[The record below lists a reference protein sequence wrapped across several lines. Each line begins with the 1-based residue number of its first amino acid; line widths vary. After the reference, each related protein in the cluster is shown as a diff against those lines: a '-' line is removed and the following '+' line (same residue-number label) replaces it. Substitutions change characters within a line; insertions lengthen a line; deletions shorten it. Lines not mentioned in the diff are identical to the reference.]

1 MPIQITAPQD
11 IDAALAARYGGT
23 ILDIATGSGW
33 VIDWLLSTMRDPSH
47 AVGIDLHALD
57 AAALDDDSVFNRQ
70 NVDYMQMD
78 AADLDFDDASF
89 DTVAIAN
96 SLHHMADAQ
105 AVLTEMRR
113 VLKPGGTLLVV
124 EMYRDQQDGPQM
136 THILMHHWW
145 ANIDAALG
153 IEHNET
159 FTRQELIDLVNG
171 LGLDA
176 LTVMDASFGAGG
188 DPHDTERRD
197 VLLKRIDHYLQRASE
212 LPDYAAYEARANDLR
227 LRLLKHGFITA
238 NSLIAIGEK

>member
-1 MPIQITAPQD
+1 MPVQLTATHD
-11 IDAALAARYGGT
+11 IDAALVARYGGA

-33 VIDWLLSTMRDPSH
+33 VIGWLLRTMRDVSH
-47 AVGIDLHALD
+47 AVGIDLRALD
-57 AAALDDDSVFNRQ
+57 AVALDDDSVFNRE
-70 NVDYMQMD
+70 NVEYMQMD
-78 AADLDFDDASF
+78 AARLDFDDASF

-96 SLHHMADAQ
+96 SLHHMADAR
-105 AVLTEMRR
+105 AVLAEMRR
-113 VLKPGGTLLVV
+113 VLKPGGTLILV

-153 IEHNET
+153 IVHNET
-159 FTRQELIDLVNG
+159 FMRQELIDLVRG
-171 LGLDA
+171 LGLSA

-188 DPHDTERRD
+188 DPHDAERRD
-197 VLLKRIDHYLQRASE
+197 VLLKRIEHYLQRASE

-238 NSLIAIGEK
+238 NSLIVIGEK

>member
-11 IDAALAARYGGT
+11 IDTALAARYGGA

-33 VIDWLLSTMRDPSH
+33 VIDWLLRTMRDPSH
-47 AVGIDLHALD
+47 AVGIDLRALD

-153 IEHNET
+153 IVHNET
-159 FTRQELIDLVNG
+159 FTRQELIDIVNG
-171 LGLDA
+171 LGLEK

-197 VLLKRIDHYLQRASE
+197 ILLKRIDHYVQRASE
-212 LPDYAAYEARANDLR
+212 LPDYAAYEARANELR